1 MDIYE
6 CVVYLNGMRRK
17 ERAELERTRLIM
29 WAALTPYSKNELEL
43 DDVLKLEHLQEDTE
57 TNHINAAEELRGLRE
72 RAKRME
78 EIMNE

>member
-1 MDIYE
+1 
-6 CVVYLNGMRRK
+6 
-17 ERAELERTRLIM
+17 M
-29 WAALTPYSKNELEL
+29 WAALTPYSKKELEL

>member
-29 WAALTPYSKNELEL
+29 WAALTPYSKKELEL

-57 TNHINAAEELRGLRE
+57 TNHINDAEELRGLRE

>member
-6 CVVYLNGMRRK
+6 CVVYINGMRRK

-29 WAALTPYSKNELEL
+29 WASLTPYSKNGLGL
-43 DDVLKLEHLQEDTE
+43 DDVLKLEQEDTE
-57 TNHINAAEELRGLRE
+57 TDNVNATEELRGLRE

-78 EIMNE
+78 EMMNE